1 MKINEVEQLVGV
13 TKRNIRFYEKE
24 GLLNP
29 GRNADNGYR
38 DYTDADAEVLRKV
51 KLLRKLDVP
60 LEEIRKMQQGVL
72 TLEDGLRR
80 HIIQLEREQANLS
93 TIRSLCQTLA
103 DGGQQLADLEAGR
116 WLAEME
122 RMEGEGTRFV
132 NIHKKDTVTHYIP
145 PVVCALL
152 FVALMG
158 GVMALLVWAA
168 PQTRPRCRWWW
179 CWFSSR
185 RYSSSA
191 FCWPSSSASNRF
203 KEEKKM
209 LLLNIEYI
217 PGKQIQALGIAKGS
231 VVQSKHFGKD
241 FMAGMKTL
249 VGGEI
254 ESYTKMLTEA
264 RQIATKRMVDDAQ
277 AMGAD
282 AVVGVRYTSASIM
295 QGAAEI
301 TAYGTAVKI
310 VEG

>member
-38 DYTDADAEVLRKV
+38 DYTDADAEVLRKI

-93 TIRSLCQTLA
+93 TIRALCQTLA
-103 DGGQQLADLEAGR
+103 DTGQQLADLDGDR
-116 WLAEME
+116 WLSEME

-152 FVALMG
+152 FVVLIG

-168 PQTRPRCRWWW
+168 V
-179 CWFSSR
+179 
-185 RYSSSA
+185 A
-191 FCWPSSSASNRF
+191 FPTNAPPLPVVVVLTLIPAVF
-203 KEEKKM
+203 IIGV
-209 LLLNIEYI
+209 LLALIQRI
-217 PGKQIQALGIAKGS
+217 KQIQ
-231 VVQSKHFGKD
+231 
-241 FMAGMKTL
+241 
-249 VGGEI
+249 GGE
-254 ESYTKMLTEA
+254 ENA
-264 RQIATKRMVDDAQ
+264 
-277 AMGAD
+277 
-282 AVVGVRYTSASIM
+282 ASK
-295 QGAAEI
+295 
-301 TAYGTAVKI
+301 Y
-310 VEG
+310 